1 MLETDRNKECT
12 KKIDK
17 YPIIKIDELREV
29 AGDYLLCKTE
39 TPLTSAGQVQPILV
53 LPRVGF

>member
-17 YPIIKIDELREV
+17 YTIIKIDELMTTVDKNSNEITEITYS
-29 AGDYLLCKTE
+29 AKPKPPKPKT
-39 TPLTSAGQVQPILV
+39 I
-53 LPRVGF
+53 R